1 MMKKLLLAAFLTTA
15 LFSGLNYSIY
25 AQAANAVELET
36 LNQGQVKNIIRVNS
50 ENELP
55 KDGTTYTLVYSKQH
69 CKLPDEPEKTTGTSQ
84 NTTTATTST
93 STSQDTTTT
102 TASTSTSQEVTTASS
117 STTETHNTTTS
128 STVVTNPVVPT
139 TNSSTTEANNTTTT
153 SMNEATQKKTTESA
167 PQTTSALTSVLKAQ
181 VKQSLPQTGT
191 QKSVA
196 VVLTAGVLVALA
208 FLMIKYHKK
217 KVWMVLLITASVTSL
232 YNLRNVMAQN
242 ETKVTTIPVTT
253 FIPTSDHC
261 LYGYIIIPK
270 NSETTKSETSKG
282 EPLVFEKPEFKGG
295 VPGMP
300 EVHENPEFNGGVV
313 PNEAPIHDKPSIEV
327 TMEEPIFESSS
338 VETTAG
344 TSTEPETE
352 PEPTTTTEF
361 EPTTAEASA
370 NN

>member
-1 MMKKLLLAAFLTTA
+1 MIKKLLLSATFLTTA

-25 AQAANAVELET
+25 AQATNAVELET

-69 CKLPDEPEKTTGTSQ
+69 CKLPDEPEKTSEVTTGTSQ
-84 NTTTATTST
+84 NITTATT
-93 STSQDTTTT
+93 
-102 TASTSTSQEVTTASS
+102 STSTSQEVTTASS

-139 TNSSTTEANNTTTT
+139 TNSSTTETKNTTTA
-153 SMNEATQKKTTESA
+153 SINEESQKKTTESV

-196 VVLTAGVLVALA
+196 VILTAGVLVGLA

-253 FIPTSDHC
+253 FVPTSDHC
-261 LYGYIIIPK
+261 LYGYIIIP
-270 NSETTKSETSKG
+270 NTSETTKISTEKG
-282 EPLVFEKPEFKGG
+282 QPEILDKPEFTAEKGQPEVLDKPEFTTEKG
-295 VPGMP
+295 VPETQSVLP
-300 EVHENPEFNGGVV
+300 EYVGT
-313 PNEAPIHDKPSIEV
+313 A
-327 TMEEPIFESSS
+327 TEPI
-338 VETTAG
+338 
-344 TSTEPETE
+344 TEA
-352 PEPTTTTEF
+352 EPTTTTEF
-361 EPTTAEASA
+361 EPTTIASA

>member
-1 MMKKLLLAAFLTTA
+1 MIKKLLLSATFLTTA

-55 KDGTTYTLVYSKQH
+55 KDGTTYTLEYSKQH
-69 CKLPDEPEKTTGTSQ
+69 CKLPDEPEKTSEVITGTSQ
-84 NTTTATTST
+84 NTTTV
-93 STSQDTTTT
+93 
-102 TASTSTSQEVTTASS
+102 TSQEVTTTSS
-117 STTETHNTTTS
+117 STTE
-128 STVVTNPVVPT
+128 
-139 TNSSTTEANNTTTT
+139 
-153 SMNEATQKKTTESA
+153 TQKKTTESA
-167 PQTTSALTSVLKAQ
+167 PQTTTTFTTVLKNQ

-191 QKSVA
+191 QKSVT

-242 ETKVTTIPVTT
+242 ETKVTTTTVTT
-253 FIPTSDHC
+253 FVPTEEYC
-261 LYGYIIIPK
+261 LVGYILIP
-270 NSETTKSETSKG
+270 NTSETTKITTKKG
-282 EPLVFEKPEFKGG
+282 TPEVLDKPEFKGG

-300 EVHENPEFNGGVV
+300 ETHEKPEFNGGVV
-313 PNEAPIHDKPSIEV
+313 PNEAPIHDKPSIEIPTTVGTATEPTV
-327 TMEEPIFESSS
+327 TSATTTTSTEPTTEATSAEPIFESSEVES
-338 VETTAG
+338 TETTA
-344 TSTEPETE
+344 STEATTE
-352 PEPTTTTEF
+352 STEPTTTT
-361 EPTTAEASA
+361 TEASA

>member
-1 MMKKLLLAAFLTTA
+1 MIKKLLLSATFLTTA

-25 AQAANAVELET
+25 AQAVNTVELET

-69 CKLPDEPEKTTGTSQ
+69 CKLPDEPEKTS
-84 NTTTATTST
+84 
-93 STSQDTTTT
+93 
-102 TASTSTSQEVTTASS
+102 EVTTTSS
-117 STTETHNTTTS
+117 STTET
-128 STVVTNPVVPT
+128 
-139 TNSSTTEANNTTTT
+139 
-153 SMNEATQKKTTESA
+153 QKKTTDSA
-167 PQTTSALTSVLKAQ
+167 PQTTTTFTTVLKNQ

-196 VVLTAGVLVALA
+196 VVLTAGVLVGLA

-253 FIPTSDHC
+253 FVPTSDHC
-261 LYGYIIIPK
+261 LYGYIIIP
-270 NSETTKSETSKG
+270 NTSETTKITTEKG
-282 EPLVFEKPEFKGG
+282 QPEILDKPEFTAEKGQ
-295 VPGMP
+295 P
-300 EVHENPEFNGGVV
+300 EVLDKPEFTTEKGLPETQSELPEYVGT
-313 PNEAPIHDKPSIEV
+313 A
-327 TMEEPIFESSS
+327 TEPT
-338 VETTAG
+338 VTTATTT
-344 TSTEPETE
+344 TSTEPTTPTE
-352 PEPTTTTEF
+352 ATTEATTTTTTTE
-361 EPTTAEASA
+361 AST

>member
-1 MMKKLLLAAFLTTA
+1 MMKKLLLLAAFLTTA

-69 CKLPDEPEKTTGTSQ
+69 CKLPDEPEKTSEVITG
-84 NTTTATTST
+84 
-93 STSQDTTTT
+93 TSQDTTTV
-102 TASTSTSQEVTTASS
+102 TSQEVTTTSS
-117 STTETHNTTTS
+117 STTE
-128 STVVTNPVVPT
+128 
-139 TNSSTTEANNTTTT
+139 
-153 SMNEATQKKTTESA
+153 TQKKTTESA
-167 PQTTSALTSVLKAQ
+167 PQTTTFTTVLKNQ

-191 QKSVA
+191 QKSVT

-253 FIPTSDHC
+253 FVPTEEYC
-261 LYGYIIIPK
+261 LVGYIMIP
-270 NSETTKSETSKG
+270 NTSETTKFETSKG

-300 EVHENPEFNGGVV
+300 ETHEKPEFNGGVV
-313 PNEAPIHDKPSIEV
+313 PNEAPIHDMPSIEV
-327 TMEEPIFESSS
+327 P
-338 VETTAG
+338 TTAG
-344 TSTEPETE
+344 TSTEPTTE
-352 PEPTTTTEF
+352 AEPTTTTEF
-361 EPTTAEASA
+361 EPTTTEASA

>member
-1 MMKKLLLAAFLTTA
+1 MVKKLLLLAAFLTTA

-36 LNQGQVKNIIRVNS
+36 LNQEQVKNIIRVNS

-69 CKLPDEPEKTTGTSQ
+69 CKLPDEPEKTSEVITGTSQ
-84 NTTTATTST
+84 NTTTV
-93 STSQDTTTT
+93 
-102 TASTSTSQEVTTASS
+102 TSQEVTTTSS
-117 STTETHNTTTS
+117 STTE
-128 STVVTNPVVPT
+128 
-139 TNSSTTEANNTTTT
+139 
-153 SMNEATQKKTTESA
+153 TQKKTTESA
-167 PQTTSALTSVLKAQ
+167 PQTTALTTVLKAQ

-217 KVWMVLLITASVTSL
+217 KVWMVLLLTASVTSL

-300 EVHENPEFNGGVV
+300 EVHENPEFNGGTPGMPEVHENPEFNGGVV